1 MGTTAICALRVDWRE
16 IGGDEGT
23 RTPGLRD
30 ANAALFQLSYI
41 PTGAVAPGRRPGAEC
56 TSIPRRAAPKAP
68 VSPHRTDPRGHGSTR
83 QSGPMPLGLGNGL
96 IAALCW
102 GSTDV
107 MASIAGRRLGSLH
120 VVMVAQLASVA
131 VAILLAINFGVG
143 FPSDPFAFF
152 LAALF
157 GAIAAGAYV
166 SFFTALRIGPLS
178 VVSPVVAAYGGLTV
192 VLSVLLRG
200 ETLTPLQAIGA
211 ALATLGVIL
220 TGLVFDGGWRGTR
233 LVGRGVLFSLL
244 AMFLFT
250 ALTAGLATPIHA
262 AGWLPVLLTSRV
274 ANAAT
279 ILVVLVIVTMIRPR
293 GSDMLIAGSGP
304 PSVRAIATG
313 VAAGL
318 LDIVGFVAF
327 AIGLEIAP
335 TWIVGLASSFGPAV
349 AVIVA
354 VALWGERLRP
364 SQWVGLAGIAAGLVA
379 VALP

>member
-1 MGTTAICALRVDWRE
+1 
-16 IGGDEGT
+16 
-23 RTPGLRD
+23 
-30 ANAALFQLSYI
+30 
-41 PTGAVAPGRRPGAEC
+41 
-56 TSIPRRAAPKAP
+56 
-68 VSPHRTDPRGHGSTR
+68 
-83 QSGPMPLGLGNGL
+83 MPLGLGHGL

-107 MASIAGRRLGSLH
+107 MASFAGRRLGSLH
-120 VVMVAQLASVA
+120 VVMVAQLASVLVA
-131 VAILLAINFGVG
+131 VLLAVSQGVG
-143 FPSDPFAFF
+143 LPSDPFALF

-200 ETLTPLQAIGA
+200 ETLTVLQGLGA
-211 ALATLGVIL
+211 ALATLGVIM
-220 TGLVFDGGWRGTR
+220 TGIVFDGGWRGTR
-233 LVGRGVLFSLL
+233 IVGRGVVFSLL
-244 AMFLFT
+244 AMLLFS
-250 ALTAGLATPIHA
+250 ALTAGLATPIHI
-262 AGWLPVLLTSRV
+262 AGWLPVLLASRL
-274 ANAAT
+274 ANAGT
-279 ILVVLVIVTMIRPR
+279 ILTILVIVTVIRPP
-293 GSDMLIAGSGP
+293 GSEILVEPTGSW
-304 PSVRAIATG
+304 SARAIAAAG
-313 VAAGL
+313 AAGL

-364 SQWVGLAGIAAGLVA
+364 SQWFGLAGIAAGLVA

>member
-1 MGTTAICALRVDWRE
+1 
-16 IGGDEGT
+16 
-23 RTPGLRD
+23 
-30 ANAALFQLSYI
+30 
-41 PTGAVAPGRRPGAEC
+41 
-56 TSIPRRAAPKAP
+56 
-68 VSPHRTDPRGHGSTR
+68 
-83 QSGPMPLGLGNGL
+83 MPLGLGHGL

-107 MASIAGRRLGSLH
+107 MASFAGRRIGSLH
-120 VVMVAQLASVA
+120 VVAVAQVTSVL
-131 VAILLAINFGVG
+131 VAILLAASRGVG
-143 FPSDPFAFF
+143 PPSDPFALA
-152 LAALF
+152 LAAVF
-157 GAIAAGAYV
+157 GVIAAGAYV

-200 ETLTPLQAIGA
+200 ETLTVLQGVGA
-211 ALATLGVIL
+211 ALATLGVVM
-220 TGLVFDGGWRGTR
+220 TGLVFDGGWRRTR
-233 LVGRGVLFSLL
+233 IVGRGVLFSLL
-244 AMFLFT
+244 AMLMFT
-250 ALTAGLATPIHA
+250 ALTAGMATPIHA
-262 AGWLPVLLTSRV
+262 VGWLPVLLTSRL

-279 ILVVLVIVTMIRPR
+279 ILVLLAIVTFVRPR
-293 GSDMLIAGSGP
+293 GSDVLLAHAAPVSARAVAAGG
-304 PSVRAIATG
+304 
-313 VAAGL
+313 AAGL

-364 SQWVGLAGIAAGLVA
+364 SQWVGLAGIALGLVA

>member
-1 MGTTAICALRVDWRE
+1 
-16 IGGDEGT
+16 
-23 RTPGLRD
+23 
-30 ANAALFQLSYI
+30 
-41 PTGAVAPGRRPGAEC
+41 
-56 TSIPRRAAPKAP
+56 
-68 VSPHRTDPRGHGSTR
+68 
-83 QSGPMPLGLGNGL
+83 MPLGLGHGL

-107 MASIAGRRLGSLH
+107 MASFAGRRLGSLH
-120 VVMVAQLASVA
+120 VVMVAQLASALVA
-131 VAILLAINFGVG
+131 VLLAVSQGVG
-143 FPSDPFAFF
+143 LPSDPFALF

-200 ETLTPLQAIGA
+200 ETLTVLQGLGA
-211 ALATLGVIL
+211 ALATLGVIM
-220 TGLVFDGGWRGTR
+220 TGIVFDGGWRGTR
-233 LVGRGVLFSLL
+233 IVGRGVVFSLL
-244 AMFLFT
+244 AMLLFS
-250 ALTAGLATPIHA
+250 ALTAGLATPIHL
-262 AGWLPVLLTSRV
+262 AGWLPVLLASRL
-274 ANAAT
+274 ANAGTILT
-279 ILVVLVIVTMIRPR
+279 ILVVVTVIRPR
-293 GSDMLIAGSGP
+293 GSEILVEPTGSW
-304 PSVRAIATG
+304 SARAIAAAG
-313 VAAGL
+313 AAGL

-335 TWIVGLASSFGPAV
+335 TWMVGLASSFGPAV

-364 SQWVGLAGIAAGLVA
+364 SQWLGLAGIAAGLVA